1 MEPLN
6 QFAEKR
12 LRIFVEQTFICSCA
26 EDDLFIST
34 EGIAFES
41 DARPSKFQ
49 PVQAETDLTGGNNAD
64 LTLGNETRDVR
75 DCRSEL
81 RPHALL
87 VRTAH
92 ESGADVAAIFEVTS
106 LKEFISL
113 IEFEEAKLSSVL
125 IEVCDPRTH

>member
-12 LRIFVEQTFICSCA
+12 LGIFVEQTFICSRA

-64 LTLGNETRDVR
+64 LTLWNTTRDVR

-81 RPHALL
+81 RPPVLL
-87 VRTAH
+87 HRTAH
-92 ESGADVAAIFEVTS
+92 ESGGDIAAIPEVTS
-106 LKEFISL
+106 FEELASL
-113 IEFEEAKLSSVL
+113 VQFEEAKVRPVL
-125 IEVCDPRTH
+125 I